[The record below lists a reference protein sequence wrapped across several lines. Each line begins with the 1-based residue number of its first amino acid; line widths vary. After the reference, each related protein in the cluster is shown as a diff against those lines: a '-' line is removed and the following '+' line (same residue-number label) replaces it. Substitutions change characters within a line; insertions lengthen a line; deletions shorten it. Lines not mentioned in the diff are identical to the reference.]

1 MKDVVFGQY
10 YPAESG
16 VHHMDARAKV
26 LLMLAYVV
34 LIFFVDSFVGYF
46 AYALFV
52 LVATFVA
59 KVPLRTM
66 LRSIKGVFFLVI
78 FISVINVF
86 FAGIGDPL
94 WKWWILSVSVD
105 SILHA
110 VKMALRILLLVL
122 GPALLTYTT
131 TPMQLT
137 DAIESLLSP
146 LKLVRFPVRDV
157 AVIMSIALRMVPTLM
172 EETDRIMLAQKARG
186 ASLDTG
192 NIFKRVK
199 ALVPIL
205 IPLFVGSF
213 RRAEELALALDA
225 RCYNA
230 SPKRTRYRILR
241 FTWRDLVALTVF
253 GVLLAF
259 IILGVVKQGGVL
271 LYDFDGMIWD
281 LVSSWVH

>member
-10 YPAESG
+10 YPSDSG

-34 LIFFVDSFVGYF
+34 LIFFVSSFVGYF
-46 AYALFV
+46 AYLVFV
-52 LVATFVA
+52 LTVALIA
-59 KVPLRTM
+59 KVPLRT
-66 LRSIKGVFFLVI
+66 LFRSVKGVAILVV
-78 FISVINVF
+78 FISIINVF
-86 FAGIGDPL
+86 FSGLGEPM
-94 WKWWILSVSVD
+94 WKWWILSVSVE
-105 SILHA
+105 SLLHA
-110 VKMALRILLLVL
+110 AKMALRILLLVM
-122 GPALLTYTT
+122 GPAILTYTT
-131 TPMQLT
+131 TPMELT

-186 ASLDTG
+186 ASLDSG

-205 IPLFVGSF
+205 IPLFVGAF

-230 SPKRTRYRILR
+230 SPKRTRYRVLR
-241 FTWRDLVALTVF
+241 LTWRDLVGLLVF
-253 GVLLAF
+253 GVLLTV
-259 IILGVVKQGGVL
+259 IVL
-271 LYDFDGMIWD
+271 NLVLYDFDGMIWN
-281 LVSSWVH
+281 LIMTWVN

>member
-1 MKDVVFGQY
+1 MRDVVFGQY
-10 YPAESG
+10 YPADSG

-26 LLMLAYVV
+26 LLMLGYVV
-34 LIFFVDSFVGYF
+34 LIFFVDSFVGYL

-52 LVATFVA
+52 LAVTLVA
-59 KVPLRTM
+59 KVPLRTL
-66 LRSIKGVFFLVI
+66 LRSVKGIAVLVI
-78 FISVINVF
+78 FISIINIF
-86 FAGIGDPL
+86 FSGLGEPL
-94 WKWWILSVSVD
+94 WQWWILSVSTD
-105 SILHA
+105 SLLHA
-110 VKMALRILLLVL
+110 AKMALRILLLVL

-131 TPMQLT
+131 TPMELT
-137 DAIESLLSP
+137 DAIECLLAP

-192 NIFKRVK
+192 NLFKRVK

-205 IPLFVGSF
+205 IPLFVGAF

-241 FTWRDLVALTVF
+241 LTWRDLVGLLVFGALLTV
-253 GVLLAF
+253 
-259 IILGVVKQGGVL
+259 IILGIV
-271 LYDFDGMIWD
+271 LYDFDGMIWR
-281 LVSSWVH
+281 LVLSWVH

>member
-10 YPAESG
+10 YPSDSG

-46 AYALFV
+46 AYLVFV
-52 LVATFVA
+52 LTVALIA
-59 KVPLRTM
+59 KVPLRT
-66 LRSIKGVFFLVI
+66 LFRSVKGVAILVV
-78 FISVINVF
+78 FISIINVF
-86 FAGIGDPL
+86 FSGLGEPM
-94 WKWWILSVSVD
+94 WKWWILSVSVE
-105 SILHA
+105 SLLHA
-110 VKMALRILLLVL
+110 AKMALRILLLVM
-122 GPALLTYTT
+122 GPAILTYTT
-131 TPMQLT
+131 TPMELT

-186 ASLDTG
+186 ASLDSG

-205 IPLFVGSF
+205 IPLFVGAF

-230 SPKRTRYRILR
+230 SPKRTRYRVLR
-241 FTWRDLVALTVF
+241 LTWRDLVGLLVF
-253 GVLLAF
+253 GVLLTA
-259 IILGVVKQGGVL
+259 IVL
-271 LYDFDGMIWD
+271 NLVLYDFDGMIWN
-281 LVSSWVH
+281 LIMTWVN

>member
-10 YPAESG
+10 YPSDSG

-34 LIFFVDSFVGYF
+34 LIFFVSSFVGYF
-46 AYALFV
+46 AYLVFV
-52 LVATFVA
+52 LTVALIA
-59 KVPLRTM
+59 KVPLRT
-66 LRSIKGVFFLVI
+66 LFRSVKGVAILVV
-78 FISVINVF
+78 FISIINVF
-86 FAGIGDPL
+86 FSGLGEPL
-94 WKWWILSVSVD
+94 WKWWILSVSVE
-105 SILHA
+105 SLLHA
-110 VKMALRILLLVL
+110 AKMALRILLLVM
-122 GPALLTYTT
+122 GPAILTYTT
-131 TPMQLT
+131 TPMELT

-186 ASLDTG
+186 ASLDSG

-205 IPLFVGSF
+205 IPLFVGAF

-230 SPKRTRYRILR
+230 SPKRTRYRVLR
-241 FTWRDLVALTVF
+241 LTWRDLVGLLVF
-253 GVLLAF
+253 GVLLTA
-259 IILGVVKQGGVL
+259 IVL
-271 LYDFDGMIWD
+271 NLVLYDFDGMIWN
-281 LVSSWVH
+281 LIMTWVN

>member
-10 YPAESG
+10 YPTGSG

-34 LIFFVDSFVGYF
+34 LIFFVDSFVGYLAF
-46 AYALFV
+46 ALFV
-52 LVATFVA
+52 LAVTLVA
-59 KVPLRTM
+59 KVPLKTL
-66 LRSIKGVFFLVI
+66 LRSIKGIAVLVI
-78 FISVINVF
+78 FISIINVF
-86 FAGIGDPL
+86 FSGLGEPM

-105 SILHA
+105 SLLHA
-110 VKMALRILLLVL
+110 AKMALRILLLVL

-131 TPMQLT
+131 TPMELT
-137 DAIESLLSP
+137 DAIESLLTP
-146 LKLVRFPVRDV
+146 LKWVRFPVRDV

-192 NIFKRVK
+192 NVFKRVK

-205 IPLFVGSF
+205 IPLFVGAF

-241 FTWRDLVALTVF
+241 VTWRDLVGLLVFGALLTVI
-253 GVLLAF
+253 VLGL
-259 IILGVVKQGGVL
+259 VK
-271 LYDFDGMIWD
+271 YDFDGMIWD
-281 LVSSWVH
+281 LILSWAK

>member
-10 YPAESG
+10 YPSDSG

-46 AYALFV
+46 AYLVFV
-52 LVATFVA
+52 LTVALIA
-59 KVPLRTM
+59 KVPLRT
-66 LRSIKGVFFLVI
+66 LFRSVKGVAILVV
-78 FISVINVF
+78 FISIINVF
-86 FAGIGDPL
+86 FSGLGEPM
-94 WKWWILSVSVD
+94 WKWWILSVSVE
-105 SILHA
+105 SLLHA
-110 VKMALRILLLVL
+110 AKMALRILLLVM
-122 GPALLTYTT
+122 GPAILTYTT
-131 TPMQLT
+131 TPMELT
-137 DAIESLLSP
+137 DAIESLLFP

-186 ASLDTG
+186 ASLDSG

-205 IPLFVGSF
+205 IPLFVGAF

-230 SPKRTRYRILR
+230 SPKRTRYRVLR
-241 FTWRDLVALTVF
+241 LTWRDLVGLLVF
-253 GVLLAF
+253 GVLLTV
-259 IILGVVKQGGVL
+259 IVL
-271 LYDFDGMIWD
+271 NLVLYDFDGMIWN
-281 LVSSWVH
+281 LIMTWVN

>member
-1 MKDVVFGQY
+1 
-10 YPAESG
+10 
-16 VHHMDARAKV
+16 
-26 LLMLAYVV
+26 
-34 LIFFVDSFVGYF
+34 
-46 AYALFV
+46 
-52 LVATFVA
+52 
-59 KVPLRTM
+59 
-66 LRSIKGVFFLVI
+66 
-78 FISVINVF
+78 
-86 FAGIGDPL
+86 
-94 WKWWILSVSVD
+94 
-105 SILHA
+105 
-110 VKMALRILLLVL
+110 
-122 GPALLTYTT
+122 
-131 TPMQLT
+131 MQLT

-241 FTWRDLVALTVF
+241 FTWRDLVALSVF

>member
-10 YPAESG
+10 YPSDSG

-46 AYALFV
+46 AYLVFV
-52 LVATFVA
+52 LTVALIA
-59 KVPLRTM
+59 KVPLRT
-66 LRSIKGVFFLVI
+66 LFRSVKGVAILVV
-78 FISVINVF
+78 FISIINVF
-86 FAGIGDPL
+86 FSGLGEPM
-94 WKWWILSVSVD
+94 WKWWILSVSVE
-105 SILHA
+105 SLLHA
-110 VKMALRILLLVL
+110 AKMALRILLLVM
-122 GPALLTYTT
+122 GPAILTYTT
-131 TPMQLT
+131 TPMELT

-186 ASLDTG
+186 ASLDSG

-205 IPLFVGSF
+205 IPLFVGAF

-230 SPKRTRYRILR
+230 SPKRTRYRVLR
-241 FTWRDLVALTVF
+241 LTWRDLVGLLVF
-253 GVLLAF
+253 GVLLTV
-259 IILGVVKQGGVL
+259 IVL
-271 LYDFDGMIWD
+271 NLVLYDFDGMIWN
-281 LVSSWVH
+281 LVMTWVN

>member
-10 YPAESG
+10 YPSASG
-16 VHHMDARAKV
+16 VHHMDARVKV

-34 LIFFVDSFVGYF
+34 LIFFVDSFVGYL

-52 LVATFVA
+52 LAVTLIA
-59 KVPLRTM
+59 KVPLRTL
-66 LRSIKGVFFLVI
+66 LRSVKGVFVLII
-78 FISVINVF
+78 FISIINVF
-86 FAGIGDPL
+86 FSGLGEPL
-94 WKWWILSVSVD
+94 WKWWVLSVSVEGL
-105 SILHA
+105 LHA
-110 VKMALRILLLVL
+110 AKMALRILLLVL

-131 TPMQLT
+131 TPMELT
-137 DAIESLLSP
+137 DAIESLMAP

-186 ASLDTG
+186 ASLDNG
-192 NIFKRVK
+192 NLFKRIK
-199 ALVPIL
+199 ALIPVL

-241 FTWRDLVALTVF
+241 LTWRDLVGALVF
-253 GVLLAF
+253 GALLAF
-259 IILGVVKQGGVL
+259 IIIGIVRF
-271 LYDFDGMIWD
+271 DFDDMIWQAFQ
-281 LVSSWVH
+281 SAIHRG

>member
-10 YPAESG
+10 YPASSG

-34 LIFFVDSFVGYF
+34 LIFFVNSFVGYF
-46 AYALFV
+46 AYMVFV
-52 LVATFVA
+52 LVATLVS
-59 KVPLRTM
+59 KVPVRTM
-66 LRSIKGVFFLVI
+66 LRSIKGVFFLVL
-78 FISVINVF
+78 FISIINVF
-86 FAGIGDPL
+86 FSGLGEPM
-94 WKWWILSVSVD
+94 WKWWILSVSVE
-105 SILHA
+105 SLLHA
-110 VKMALRILLLVL
+110 AKMALRILLLVL

-131 TPMQLT
+131 TPMELT

-199 ALVPIL
+199 ALIPIL

-230 SPKRTRYRILR
+230 TPKRTRYRILR
-241 FTWRDLVALTVF
+241 FTWRDLIAMLVF
-253 GVLLAF
+253 SVLLAF
-259 IILGVVKQGGVL
+259 IVLGVIKRGGVL

-281 LVSSWVH
+281 IIRSWVH